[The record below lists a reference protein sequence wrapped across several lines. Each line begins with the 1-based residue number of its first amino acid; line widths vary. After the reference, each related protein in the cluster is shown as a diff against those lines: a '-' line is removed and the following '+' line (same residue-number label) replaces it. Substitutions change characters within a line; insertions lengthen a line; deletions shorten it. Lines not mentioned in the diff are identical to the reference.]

1 MNIQLTTILLLIKLL
16 RGSGP
21 SNQALFLIKG
31 DKMTHLEFLEYSGKD
46 LSDIKTIKARK
57 KFKEKPY
64 LLKENKTHGNSEK
77 KKRTKQKKLQKK
89 SDDI

>member
-1 MNIQLTTILLLIKLL
+1 
-16 RGSGP
+16 
-21 SNQALFLIKG
+21 
-31 DKMTHLEFLEYSGKD
+31 MTRLEFLEYSGKD

-89 SDDI
+89 SDDIWHICKDIS

>member
-1 MNIQLTTILLLIKLL
+1 MLIKLL

-31 DKMTHLEFLEYSGKD
+31 DKMTRLEFLEYSGKD

-64 LLKENKTHGNSEK
+64 LLKENKKHGNSEK

-89 SDDI
+89 SDVI

>member
-1 MNIQLTTILLLIKLL
+1 
-16 RGSGP
+16 
-21 SNQALFLIKG
+21 
-31 DKMTHLEFLEYSGKD
+31 MTRLEFLEYSGKD

>member
-1 MNIQLTTILLLIKLL
+1 
-16 RGSGP
+16 
-21 SNQALFLIKG
+21 
-31 DKMTHLEFLEYSGKD
+31 MTRLEFLEYSGKD
-46 LSDIKTIKARK
+46 LSDIKTREARK

>member
-1 MNIQLTTILLLIKLL
+1 
-16 RGSGP
+16 
-21 SNQALFLIKG
+21 
-31 DKMTHLEFLEYSGKD
+31 MTRLEFLEYSGKD

-89 SDDI
+89 SDGI